1 MVAWRSS
8 NAHAATAEAAT
19 ATRAESAGSVS
30 EGAEVL
36 ADCVRAP
43 MEAVYVLG
51 HAQRGHAD
59 DSVVTLRRKRAWLV
73 AEMRRMMRA
82 RATRLR
88 QLELAQRLAR
98 SAQERA
104 AVGRSAAVSFRWM
117 ARYIDNMRSAMQ
129 YISYLL
135 AHNAL

>member
-1 MVAWRSS
+1 
-8 NAHAATAEAAT
+8 
-19 ATRAESAGSVS
+19 
-30 EGAEVL
+30 
-36 ADCVRAP
+36 
-43 MEAVYVLG
+43 MEAVYALG
-51 HAQRGHAD
+51 RAQRGHAD

-73 AEMRRMMRA
+73 AEMRRMMRV

-88 QLELAQRLAR
+88 QLELAQRVAR

-104 AVGRSAAVSFRWM
+104 AVGRAAAASFRWM

-129 YISYLL
+129 YITYLL